1 MAAQLEDVGYGLFSI
16 NQLVLQEGNCL
27 NPSRK
32 NLDWFHG
39 SRMEGFLSTLPPYNV
54 CANPMW
60 APPAQDSS
68 WGKLEGRFMT
78 PQGLN
83 YLELCKAILSQ
94 VSPSLPPRLK
104 KANTKECGVQV
115 NAKVDKI
122 VQCSLGPKTL
132 FCLEGDHSVYS
143 KSPKSP
149 EVFKPEMKALFNT
162 PPMSNLRFLRPVSI
176 YSPVFDRRI
185 FKKKLDDESEG
196 EAEAAEQA
204 ECEKDDETDHSG
216 EDTAKDL
223 KTTFH
228 RSSKGSNF
236 QFLEQRYGFF
246 HCKKCNIRWESA
258 YVWCI
263 SGTSKVYYKQLC
275 RKCQVGFNP
284 YRVESILCKGCSQTC
299 CSCEKKQRHIN
310 MKRPHRQDLCCR
322 CKGMRLS
329 CDATYSF
336 KYIV

>member
-1 MAAQLEDVGYGLFSI
+1 
-16 NQLVLQEGNCL
+16 
-27 NPSRK
+27 
-32 NLDWFHG
+32 
-39 SRMEGFLSTLPPYNV
+39 MEGFLSTFPPYSV
-54 CANPMW
+54 Y
-60 APPAQDSS
+60 APPARGGG
-68 WGKLEGRFMT
+68 WGKREGRFMT

-83 YLELCKAILSQ
+83 YLELCKSILSQ
-94 VSPSLPPRLK
+94 VNPGLPAPPALPAPPPAPRR
-104 KANTKECGVQV
+104 ASTRECGVQV
-115 NAKVDKI
+115 NARVDQV

-132 FCLEGDHSVYS
+132 LCRDERA
-143 KSPKSP
+143 PRSP
-149 EVFKPEMKALFNT
+149 EGKAPLG
-162 PPMSNLRFLRPVSI
+162 LRFLRPVSI
-176 YSPVFDRRI
+176 YSPVSDRGVR
-185 FKKKLDDESEG
+185 LQSLGGGDGGDDSCGGEG
-196 EAEAAEQA
+196 GREGGDASEAAESDL
-204 ECEKDDETDHSG
+204 ERSDGNPEKD
-216 EDTAKDL
+216 AKPAAVQ
-223 KTTFH
+223 
-228 RSSKGSNF
+228 RSSRGSNF

-299 CSCEKKQRHIN
+299 CICEKKQRHIN

>member
-1 MAAQLEDVGYGLFSI
+1 
-16 NQLVLQEGNCL
+16 
-27 NPSRK
+27 
-32 NLDWFHG
+32 
-39 SRMEGFLSTLPPYNV
+39 MEGFLPTFPPYNV
-54 CANPMW
+54 CA
-60 APPAQDSS
+60 PPAQGGGGGG
-68 WGKLEGRFMT
+68 WGKREGRFMT

-94 VSPSLPPRLK
+94 VNPSLPAPAK

-115 NAKVDKI
+115 NAKVDQI

-132 FCLEGDHSVYS
+132 FCLEGDQSVPS

-149 EVFKPEMKALFNT
+149 DLFNQDGKAPYST
-162 PPMSNLRFLRPVSI
+162 PPVSNLRFLRPVSI

-185 FKKKLDDESEG
+185 PLKKLCDDGESEE
-196 EAEAAEQA
+196 EAEDAEHA
-204 ECEKDDETDHSG
+204 ESDKDTDQSG
-216 EDTAKDL
+216 EDTVKDFR
-223 KTTFH
+223 TASQ

-310 MKRPHRQDLCCR
+310 MRRPHRQDLCCR

>member
-1 MAAQLEDVGYGLFSI
+1 
-16 NQLVLQEGNCL
+16 
-27 NPSRK
+27 
-32 NLDWFHG
+32 
-39 SRMEGFLSTLPPYNV
+39 MEGFQSTFQPYNV
-54 CANPMW
+54 C

-68 WGKLEGRFMT
+68 WGKRDGRCMI

-83 YLELCKAILSQ
+83 YLELCKAILAQ
-94 VSPSLPPRLK
+94 VDSGLPTLLK
-104 KANTKECGVQV
+104 KAITKECGVQV
-115 NAKVDKI
+115 NAKVDKM

-132 FCLEGDHSVYS
+132 FCSEGEHSLSS

-149 EVFKPEMKALFNT
+149 ELVKADWKAPYST
-162 PPMSNLRFLRPVSI
+162 PPLSNLRFLRPVSI
-176 YSPVFDRRI
+176 YSPVFDRRL
-185 FKKKLDDESEG
+185 FMKKLCSEEETGKRVESE
-196 EAEAAEQA
+196 Q
-204 ECEKDDETDHSG
+204 DDETDHTDQ
-216 EDTAKDL
+216 EDTVKDF
-223 KTTFH
+223 KTTTFH

-329 CDATYSF
+329 CDSTYSF

>member
-1 MAAQLEDVGYGLFSI
+1 MKYWDG
-16 NQLVLQEGNCL
+16 
-27 NPSRK
+27 
-32 NLDWFHG
+32 FHG
-39 SRMEGFLSTLPPYNV
+39 SRMEGFLCTSPPYNV
-54 CANPMW
+54 CA
-60 APPAQDSS
+60 PPAQGSR
-68 WGKLEGRFMT
+68 WGKGEGRFIT

-83 YLELCKAILSQ
+83 YLEFCKAIISQ
-94 VSPSLPPRLK
+94 VNPSLPPPLRR
-104 KANTKECGVQV
+104 ANTKECGVQV

-132 FCLEGDHSVYS
+132 FCLEGDHHVCS
-143 KSPKSP
+143 KSP
-149 EVFKPEMKALFNT
+149 MKADGKPLCST
-162 PPMSNLRFLRPVSI
+162 PPVSNLRFLRPVSI

-185 FKKKLDDESEG
+185 HLKKLCDDGGSEG
-196 EAEAAEQA
+196 EAEAGDQA
-204 ECEKDDETDHSG
+204 ESDRDAEADQSG
-216 EDTAKDL
+216 EDAVRDFKSS
-223 KTTFH
+223 FH
-228 RSSKGSNF
+228 RSTKGSNF

>member
-1 MAAQLEDVGYGLFSI
+1 
-16 NQLVLQEGNCL
+16 
-27 NPSRK
+27 
-32 NLDWFHG
+32 
-39 SRMEGFLSTLPPYNV
+39 MEGFLSTFAPYNV
-54 CANPMW
+54 CGNPVY
-60 APPAQDSS
+60 APPAQGG
-68 WGKLEGRFMT
+68 WGKREGRFMT

-94 VSPSLPPRLK
+94 VNPSLPPALK
-104 KANTKECGVQV
+104 KVNTKECGVQV

-132 FCLEGDHSVYS
+132 FGLDYPESL
-143 KSPKSP
+143 KSPTSP
-149 EVFKPEMKALFNT
+149 NLFRAQYST
-162 PPMSNLRFLRPVSI
+162 PPGNSVRFMRPVSI
-176 YSPVFDRRI
+176 YSPVFDRRNTL
-185 FKKKLDDESEG
+185 KKLSDGG
-196 EAEAAEQA
+196 EAGG
-204 ECEKDDETDHSG
+204 G
-216 EDTAKDL
+216 EDAESVKDAEADPGGEDAVQEF
-223 KTTFH
+223 KAAVQQV
-228 RSSKGSNF
+228 SKGYNF

-275 RKCQVGFNP
+275 RKCQEGFNP
-284 YRVESILCKGCSQTC
+284 YRVEPVLCKGCSQTS

-322 CKGMRLS
+322 CRGMRLS

>member
-1 MAAQLEDVGYGLFSI
+1 
-16 NQLVLQEGNCL
+16 
-27 NPSRK
+27 
-32 NLDWFHG
+32 
-39 SRMEGFLSTLPPYNV
+39 MEGFLSTSPHFSVYGNPACTPP
-54 CANPMW
+54 PRGG
-60 APPAQDSS
+60 S
-68 WGKLEGRFMT
+68 WGKREGRILI

-83 YLELCKAILSQ
+83 YLEICKTILSQ
-94 VSPSLPPRLK
+94 VGPGSPQAPPPCG

-115 NAKVDKI
+115 NAKVDKV

-132 FCLEGDHSVYS
+132 LRDEPADPEESLDASKAEGR
-143 KSPKSP
+143 
-149 EVFKPEMKALFNT
+149 ALLGT
-162 PPMSNLRFLRPVSI
+162 PPVGSLRFLRPVSI
-176 YSPVFDRRI
+176 YSPVFDRRV
-185 FKKKLDDESEG
+185 FLKSLRDSAGPEPAGASEQAKSD
-196 EAEAAEQA
+196 AEA
-204 ECEKDDETDHSG
+204 DHSG
-216 EDTAKDL
+216 ENLEKGFKATV
-223 KTTFH
+223 H
-228 RSSKGSNF
+228 RSSKSSNF

-275 RKCQVGFNP
+275 RKCQGDFNP
-284 YRVESILCKGCSQTC
+284 YRVESIVCKGCSQTC
-299 CSCEKKQRHIN
+299 CVCETKQRHIN